1 MRHSLAAVAVFAL
14 PIPDAVPAPW
24 NDSGHRI
31 VSLLAW
37 EGLHEPTRRAVAE
50 LLVTHPRYEADLLV
64 GLPAGADTMARARH
78 AFAAA
83 SNWPDTVRSPTHPMH
98 RVANQPRWHYVDVPF
113 VRDEV
118 VPSPRTDPG
127 GKGPQDLVEAIT
139 KNVADLRNRDLVP
152 AERAIALCW
161 VVHLIEDLHQPL
173 HACTLYSSQFPEGD
187 KGGNAFFVT
196 RSAWDPDSRTNLH
209 AIWDAL
215 LGDYHVQAW
224 DACVATGLAARP
236 DLARQR
242 FQADLA
248 VLDPARWVQES
259 HEVGIAHVYLRG
271 ELRGAAAGT
280 ADAGRP
286 PLLPPG
292 YLANAELVAMR
303 RAALAAHRLADVLN
317 ESFGSK

>member
-1 MRHSLAAVAVFAL
+1 MRSLLAAAVFAL
-14 PIPDAVPAPW
+14 PLPDAVPAPW

-31 VSLLAW
+31 VSMLAW
-37 EGLHEPTRRAVAE
+37 EGMHETTRLAVAE
-50 LLVTHPRYEADLLV
+50 LLTRHPRYEADLLV

-83 SNWPDTVRSPTHPMH
+83 SNWPDTVRSLTHPMH
-98 RVANQPRWHYVDVPF
+98 RVANQPRWHYIDVPF
-113 VRDEV
+113 VKGDV
-118 VPSPRTDPG
+118 VPGPRKPPG
-127 GKGPQDLVEAIT
+127 GTGPTNLVEAIT
-139 KNVADLRNRDLVP
+139 KNVGDLGNRDLAAP
-152 AERAIALCW
+152 ERAVALCW

-196 RSAWDPDSRTNLH
+196 RTAWDPDSKANLH

-236 DLARQR
+236 DLARPR
-242 FQADLA
+242 FQAELA
-248 VLDPARWVQES
+248 VRDPARWVQES
-259 HEVGIAHVYLRG
+259 HELAIAHAYLRG
-271 ELRGAAAGT
+271 ELEGAAAGT
-280 ADAGRP
+280 TGAARP

-317 ESFGSK
+317 ETLGAK